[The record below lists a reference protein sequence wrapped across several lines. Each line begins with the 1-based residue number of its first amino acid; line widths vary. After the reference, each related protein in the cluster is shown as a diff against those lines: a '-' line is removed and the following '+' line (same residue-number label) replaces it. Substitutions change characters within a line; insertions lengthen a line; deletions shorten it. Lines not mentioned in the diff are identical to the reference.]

1 MDLSALTNTY
11 CEDHKYAEGTVY
23 DEFSCETFSF
33 KF

>member
-23 DEFSCETFSF
+23 EFSCETFSF